1 MGPHAIAI
9 ADDSVP
15 RLAPRFALFARA
27 RAIVTRDPRVL
38 QIAFLGSLLLAGA
51 CFRDFCLRPAQIALT
66 FAAALGAQRLFD
78 RLTRKAAPTLL
89 SATITALSL
98 TLLLRADNLWAQP
111 AAAALAI
118 ASKFLL
124 RVRGRHLFNPANFGV
139 AVALL
144 TLPGAWVS
152 PGQWGSD
159 VALAGWLVVL
169 GATVTSRARRA
180 DISWMFL
187 GFYLGALAA
196 RVAWLGQRWAVWT
209 HQLGSGA
216 LLLFAFFMISD
227 PITTPSHPRG
237 RAAHAALVAAIA
249 YAWGFGLFRTNAV
262 LWALFVA
269 APMVA
274 VWDAIWPAPKF
285 DWTSL
290 HGRLNAN
297 EGINENAVINAG
309 ESIMAKEGIMANEG
323 IMQTKTSPT
332 DEVSMG
338 RIVSANQPRSQ
349 TGLRRIA
356 ARLIAS
362 RLIASR
368 FIGLR
373 PAPRRAVMVLLA
385 AAAALALWPPAEARA
400 FCGFYVG
407 RADAQ
412 LYNHASQVVMVR
424 DGDRTVLSLMN
435 DYQGEPEQFALVI
448 PVPVVLQQGQIHIG
462 NRELFQ
468 RIDSYSAPRLVEY
481 YDPSPCPL
489 PMSEM
494 NLQNHAAA
502 VAGMAFDMAAAR
514 KDAKALGVTIE
525 EQYTVGEYDIVILS
539 ATQSDGLETW
549 LRQSGYNIPQGLN
562 AALAP
567 YIRQGMKFFVARVNL
582 KEHQHTG
589 LSYLR
594 PIQFAFESPK
604 FMLPIRLGMINANG
618 PQDLIVY
625 ALSREGRVETTNYR
639 TVKMASGMD
648 VPEFVQNKFDKFYQA
663 AFDQRVKRDEMRT
676 VFTEYVW
683 NMSFCDPCAAP
694 PLSRDEL
701 RQLGVFW
708 LDDGPQAVPQPRMP
722 MINPGTSRI
731 FPIPAPGPA
740 QVILTR
746 LHVRYSAD
754 TFPEDLAFQQTQ
766 DQENFQARYVI
777 RHPWTGSS
785 DSCSAAPAYFAELR
799 RRHEAEA
806 ATLADLT
813 GWDLA
818 SVLREAG
825 LSPEDRPQPWW
836 RHLWNAGQN

>member
-1 MGPHAIAI
+1 MGLGAIAV
-9 ADDSVP
+9 AADSVSHP
-15 RLAPRFALFARA
+15 ASPRFALFARV
-27 RAIVTRDPRVL
+27 RAMVPRDPRIL

-51 CFRDFCLRPAQIALT
+51 CLRDFSLHPAQIALT
-66 FAAALGAQRLFD
+66 FAAALGVQRGLD
-78 RLTRKAAPTLL
+78 RLTRKPAASLL
-89 SATITALSL
+89 SATITALSV

-111 AAAALAI
+111 AAAVFAI
-118 ASKFLL
+118 ASKFVL
-124 RVRGRHLFNPANFGV
+124 RIRGRHLFNPANFGV
-139 AVALL
+139 AAALL

-169 GATVTSRARRA
+169 GATVTRRARRA

-187 GFYLGALAA
+187 AFYLGALAV

-227 PITTPSHPRG
+227 PMTTPSHPRG
-237 RAAHAALVAAIA
+237 RAAHAVLVAAIA

-274 VWDAIWPAPKF
+274 IWDAIWPAPKF

-290 HGRLNAN
+290 HSGINAN
-297 EGINENAVINAG
+297 ETIN
-309 ESIMAKEGIMANEG
+309 
-323 IMQTKTSPT
+323 
-332 DEVSMG
+332 DEEASMEP
-338 RIVSANQPRSQ
+338 IASANRLKVRARVQ
-349 TGLRRIA
+349 TGLRRIV
-356 ARLIAS
+356 ARRSAS
-362 RLIASR
+362 
-368 FIGLR
+368 
-373 PAPRRAVMVLLA
+373 PAPLTAALVMLT
-385 AAAALALWPPAEARA
+385 AAAALALWPAAEAQA

-407 RADAQ
+407 RAGAQ

-494 NLQNHAAA
+494 KLQNREAA
-502 VAGMAFDMAAAR
+502 VAGMAFDTAAAR

-525 EQYTVGEYDIVILS
+525 AQYTVGEYDIVILS

-567 YIRQGMKFFVARVNL
+567 YIRQGMKFFVARVDL
-582 KEHQHTG
+582 KEHQRTG

-604 FMLPIRLGMINANG
+604 FMLPIRLGMINAKG

-625 ALSREGRVETTNYR
+625 ALSRQGRVETTNYR
-639 TVKMASGMD
+639 TVRMASGMD

-663 AFDQRVKRDEMRT
+663 AFDQQVKRDEMRAA
-676 VFTEYVW
+676 VTEYVW

-694 PLSRDEL
+694 PLSREEL

-708 LDDGPQAVPQPRMP
+708 LDDGPQAVPQSGIP

-746 LHVRYSAD
+746 LHIRYSAD

-777 RHPWTGSS
+777 RHPWTGSP
-785 DSCSAAPAYFAELR
+785 DACSAAPSYFAELR
-799 RRHEAEA
+799 RRHETEA

-818 SVLREAG
+818 SVLGEAG
-825 LSPEDRPQPWW
+825 LNPEDRPQPWW
-836 RHLWNAGQN
+836 QHLWNTGQN